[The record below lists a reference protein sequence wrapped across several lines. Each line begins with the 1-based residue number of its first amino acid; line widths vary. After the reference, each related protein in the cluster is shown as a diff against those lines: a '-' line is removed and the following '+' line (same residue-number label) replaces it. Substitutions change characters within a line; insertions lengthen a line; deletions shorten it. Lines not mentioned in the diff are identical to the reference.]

1 MRKYNLSGIMI
12 SLLADFALDFERVF
26 MQAPGAA
33 ILVSKVSRFQGCAA
47 HLPEPQPENL
57 FSALSATANESGQQK
72 TSRDV
77 YSRGLWKTVGEI
89 CSRPSLSVSSFL
101 LPFSLLA
108 SISSWTIFPLEHR
121 DSGPIDYRQPS
132 TFCIESASDS
142 RYCGS
147 VITLSTRI

>member
-1 MRKYNLSGIMI
+1 MI
-12 SLLADFALDFERVF
+12 SCFADLALDLARVF

-47 HLPEPQPENL
+47 APLKPRDLETRFQHYLPQGTKAGNKKPLEMSLREAFGKL
-57 FSALSATANESGQQK
+57 
-72 TSRDV
+72 SRDFF
-77 YSRGLWKTVGEI
+77 SPI
-89 CSRPSLSVSSFL
+89 SSVSSFL
-101 LPFSLLA
+101 LP

-147 VITLSTRI
+147 VITLSTRICPLDPRG